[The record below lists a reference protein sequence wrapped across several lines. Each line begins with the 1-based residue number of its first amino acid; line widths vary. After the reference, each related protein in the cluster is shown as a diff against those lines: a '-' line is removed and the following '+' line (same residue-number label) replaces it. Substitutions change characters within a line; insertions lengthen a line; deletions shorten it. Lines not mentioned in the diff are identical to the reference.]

1 MKYLPRIS
9 AIPLPVRL
17 AAISFLFSLSVY
29 ASSIFLPL
37 YADELNASK
46 FQVGLIASAY
56 GAAYFGSSL
65 VFGRLSDKYGRLIFA
80 RLGLGLAVAAYLL
93 QIPVSSPAALLAVRA
108 FVGFCL
114 GISSASIMAYVYESE
129 GQIGRF
135 SSYGSLGWLLG
146 CVAAAVVRDYYA
158 LFAISGAASGL
169 ALCVSFTFREEK
181 GKSIQTPVFP
191 LSLIRSNLKVYL
203 PFFLRSLGSNAIWAV
218 FPLYLVGIGATKTWV
233 AVLDGV
239 NMAVQFVGMRY
250 VQRFS
255 SSAIFKMGLLVSSVV
270 FVAYGLAGHYLQ
282 LMPVQVLLAVS
293 WSCLWV
299 GALSYL
305 LGKNVER
312 GTAAGLLYST
322 TYLSYGLGPLIGGA
336 LTQKWGFEVLMYFA
350 AGLTFVGILLSRVL
364 PDSPR
369 ATSSN

>member
-1 MKYLPRIS
+1 MKYLSGVS
-9 AIPLPVRL
+9 AIPLPIRL

-37 YADELNASK
+37 YADDLSASK

-56 GAAYFGSSL
+56 GAAYFGSSF
-65 VFGRLSDKYGRLIFA
+65 VFGRLSDKYGRLTFV

-93 QIPVSSPAALLAVRA
+93 QIVTESPMALLAVRS

-114 GISSASIMAYVYESE
+114 GISSAAIMAYVYESE
-129 GQIGRF
+129 GEIGRF
-135 SSYGSLGWLLG
+135 SSYGSLGWFLG

-158 LFAISGAASGL
+158 LFVISSAASGM
-169 ALCVSFTFREEK
+169 ALCISFTFKEER
-181 GKSIQTPVFP
+181 GKNIQVSVFP
-191 LSLIRSNLKVYL
+191 LSLIRSNLRVYL
-203 PFFLRSLGSNAIWAV
+203 PYFLRCLGSNAIWAV
-218 FPLYLVGIGATKTWV
+218 FPLFLVSIGATKTWV
-233 AVLDGV
+233 AILDGI
-239 NMAVQFVGMRY
+239 NMGVQFLIMRY

-255 SSAIFKMGLLVSSVV
+255 STRVFTIGLLVSSAV
-270 FVAYGLAGHYLQ
+270 FVAYGLAVHYLQ
-282 LMPVQVLLAVS
+282 LIPVQVFLAVS

-305 LGKNVER
+305 LGRNVER

-350 AGLTFVGILLSRVL
+350 AGLTFVGLVLSRIL

-369 ATSSN
+369 TTSSN